1 MNERQIEDVLQNIF
15 LKRTGIDF
23 MNNNDKK
30 DEVLWGQNLNIPVR
44 NLVCVIID
52 VQNNIGIKFTD
63 VDVDMKKIIT
73 YNGLLRNIIE
83 KTKIV

>member
-1 MNERQIEDVLQNIF
+1 MNERQIEDILQNIF
-15 LKRTGIDF
+15 LQRTGIDF
-23 MNNNDKK
+23 MKNNDKK

-52 VQNNIGIKFTD
+52 VQNNIEIKFTD
-63 VDVDMKKIIT
+63 DDVDMKKIIT